1 MGSLNKAINL
11 TNLYWHNDYFW
22 FPMALNVCKSANLTQ
37 TMDLNDFMVYFTV
50 FCCCLSL
57 NIQWQLIPFVD
68 IIEIVYIVHF
78 LITNQQQKVFLCNS
92 VASSIQY
99 IWPVDQFHWRVR
111 LQHFPVKWQK
121 TEWIRCAKRKWNKI
135 QNALRSAENFFWI
148 WWKQQTQSTPKI
160 FRRSIATR
168 PHCVYVR

>member
-1 MGSLNKAINL
+1 
-11 TNLYWHNDYFW
+11 
-22 FPMALNVCKSANLTQ
+22 MALNVCKSANLTQ

-99 IWPVDQFHWRVR
+99 I
-111 LQHFPVKWQK
+111 
-121 TEWIRCAKRKWNKI
+121 
-135 QNALRSAENFFWI
+135 
-148 WWKQQTQSTPKI
+148 
-160 FRRSIATR
+160 
-168 PHCVYVR
+168 